1 MLSLTVHFCARRHQ
15 GPALLTLNGSP
26 AAASFVGLAYSHI
39 SSNQAAMSSQ
49 LVWELVK
56 KNNCFI
62 RKNAA
67 VNGAVFSTE
76 AGNLANKSSYK
87 YSGLANRS
95 NTVDVS
101 LTPAGDALVL
111 SKSSKK
117 SKIGALTG
125 SVAKKNARRSN
136 HAAGAVAS
144 STRPDLKRAAQ
155 ARASALTKGMR
166 NTKAAAPAPAQ

>member
-1 MLSLTVHFCARRHQ
+1 MNASRAPIHQ
-15 GPALLTLNGSP
+15 PAVLGSP
-26 AAASFVGLAYSHI
+26 PPPPLHALSTVLLVLCLASL
-39 SSNQAAMSSQ
+39 QAAMSSQ

-144 STRPDLKRAAQ
+144 STRPDLKVSYVCEGYCPVCQIDAQ
-155 ARASALTKGMR
+155 AHCSVPRE
-166 NTKAAAPAPAQ
+166 